1 MPKKNI
7 YNRYIE
13 LLIIFVIIPVSYVL
27 PYPVGLKLLI
37 GGIGLLYIVYVLFKT
52 QCSTV
57 KHVKTIDW
65 NVFWRETAIKL
76 MVIAIVTTVFV
87 FYTDKLALFK
97 VVTQY
102 PLKWVMFICIYSLF
116 SVYPQELIYRTF
128 FFRRYQTLFKTKY
141 ALIFSNA
148 LLFALAHLFF
158 ESVLVL
164 VLTFIGGLLFA
175 VTYLKTKSIVLVCIE
190 HAIYGSWLFTVGMGQ
205 MLGFPV

>member
-1 MPKKNI
+1 
-7 YNRYIE
+7 
-13 LLIIFVIIPVSYVL
+13 
-27 PYPVGLKLLI
+27 
-37 GGIGLLYIVYVLFKT
+37 
-52 QCSTV
+52 
-57 KHVKTIDW
+57 
-65 NVFWRETAIKL
+65 
-76 MVIAIVTTVFV
+76 
-87 FYTDKLALFK
+87 
-97 VVTQY
+97 
-102 PLKWVMFICIYSLF
+102 MFICIYSLF